1 MKRVLV
7 AGLALAASTLALAQD
22 ASAMPKLTLE
32 QFTTI
37 AANMCTQS
45 VAVQPPFGEA
55 DLKDNPKLPDYCK
68 CFSDK
73 FGDRAYKLS
82 QGVMA
87 RPAPKESLAGQRAMR
102 NTCRAGL
109 GLPQI
114 EFKP

>member
-1 MKRVLV
+1 MKRVLA

-22 ASAMPKLTLE
+22 APAMPKFTLE
-32 QFTTI
+32 QFTAI
-37 AANMCTQS
+37 ADNACLQS
-45 VAVQPPFGEA
+45 VAAPLPFGEA
-55 DLKDNPKLPDYCK
+55 DLKANPKLPDYCK
-68 CFSDK
+68 CFSEK

-87 RPAPKESLAGQRAMR
+87 RQAPKESLAGQRAMR
-102 NTCRAGL
+102 NTCRAQL

>member
-1 MKRVLV
+1 MKLVLA

-22 ASAMPKLTLE
+22 APAMPKLTLE

-37 AANMCTQS
+37 ADNMCLQS
-45 VAVQPPFGEA
+45 VAAPPPFGEA
-55 DLKDNPKLPDYCK
+55 DLKDDPKLPDYCK

-87 RPAPKESLAGQRAMR
+87 RQAPKESLAGQRAMR
-102 NTCRAGL
+102 NTCRAQL

-114 EFKP
+114 EFKQ

>member
-1 MKRVLV
+1 MKRILA

-22 ASAMPKLTLE
+22 APAMPKLTLE

-37 AANMCTQS
+37 AGDMCLQS
-45 VAVQPPFGEA
+45 VAAPPPFGEA
-55 DLKDNPKLPDYCK
+55 DLKDNPKLPNYCK
-68 CFSDK
+68 CFSEK

-87 RPAPKESLAGQRAMR
+87 SQAPKENLAGQRAMR
-102 NTCRAGL
+102 NTCRAQL
-109 GLPQI
+109 GLPHI

>member
-7 AGLALAASTLALAQD
+7 AAIALSGATLALAQE
-22 ASAMPKLTLE
+22 APAMPKLTLE
-32 QFTTI
+32 QFTTL
-37 AANMCTQS
+37 ADGVCMRS
-45 VAVQPPFGEA
+45 VAAQPPFGEG
-55 DLKDNPKLPDYCK
+55 DLKDNPKLADYCK

-87 RPAPKESLAGQRAMR
+87 KQAPKESLAGQRAMR
-102 NTCRAGL
+102 NTCRAQL

-114 EFKP
+114 DFKP